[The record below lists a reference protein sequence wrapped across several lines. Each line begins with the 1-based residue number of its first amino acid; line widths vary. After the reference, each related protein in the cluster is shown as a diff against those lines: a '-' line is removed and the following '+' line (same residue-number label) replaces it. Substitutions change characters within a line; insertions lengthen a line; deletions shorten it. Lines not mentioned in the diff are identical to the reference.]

1 MLLSKTMLQ
10 NWWNTIIHSCKC
22 SIPVIPPPP
31 CVIPPPPWI
40 TPPPP
45 CVIPPPPWITPPDD
59 PINEINSTCRDLT
72 VIYYPCVNGNVI
84 DKVSRPYYIYKDKL
98 EDTKGV
104 IQKP

>member
-1 MLLSKTMLQ
+1 ML
-10 NWWNTIIHSCKC
+10 
-22 SIPVIPPPP
+22 P
-31 CVIPPPPWI
+31 
-40 TPPPP
+40 
-45 CVIPPPPWITPPDD
+45 PPDD
-59 PINEINSTCRDLT
+59 PIIEINSTCRDLT